1 MKKIAFLLAAVLLCL
16 TFILADGSWA
26 AQSGN
31 KAPKKVVI
39 TPEMT
44 KKIEMVGNRMRFLT
58 LDAVSEEVRV
68 FLESIEWIELPS
80 FFSPFDKIA
89 LERSEVPTHFELL
102 QNYPNPFNLSTVIGY
117 TLPEASEVRLEIFNL
132 AGQRIVCPFEGHQ
145 PAGRHQITWDGTDDH
160 GNVVATGVYFLR
172 LTAGDFSSVKKM
184 NLVK

>member
-16 TFILADGSWA
+16 TFIFIDSSWA
-26 AQSGN
+26 TQSAK
-31 KAPKKVVI
+31 KAPDKVVI
-39 TPEMT
+39 TAEMGQ
-44 KKIEMVGNRMRFLT
+44 KIEMVGNRMRFLT

-68 FLESIEWIELPS
+68 FLESIEWVELPS

-89 LERSEVPTHFELL
+89 MERSEVPTHFELL

-132 AGQRIVCPFEGHQ
+132 AGQRIACPFEGEQ
-145 PAGRHQITWDGTDDH
+145 SGGRHQITWDGTDDH
-160 GNVVATGVYFLR
+160 DNVVATGVYFLR

>member
-16 TFILADGSWA
+16 TFIFIDSTWA
-26 AQSGN
+26 TQSAK
-31 KAPKKVVI
+31 KAPDKVVI
-39 TPEMT
+39 TAEMGQ
-44 KKIEMVGNRMRFLT
+44 KIEMVGNRMRFVA
-58 LDAVSEEVRV
+58 LDVVSEELRTY
-68 FLESIEWIELPS
+68 LESIEWIELPC

-89 LERSEVPTHFELL
+89 MERSEVPTEFELL

-117 TLPEASEVRLEIFNL
+117 TLPEALEVRLEIFNL